1 MKNEIQKIIEDTIKK
16 RGSITDKNLSFA
28 IRANIMEY
36 LTSNNLKVNKID
48 DQIIGGCHIIA
59 LFSKE

>member
-16 RGSITDKNLSFA
+16 RGSITDKSLSFA
-28 IRANIMEY
+28 IRANIMGY
-36 LTSNNLKVNKID
+36 LSSNYLIVNIIN
-48 DQIIGGCHIIA
+48 DQLIGGCHIIA